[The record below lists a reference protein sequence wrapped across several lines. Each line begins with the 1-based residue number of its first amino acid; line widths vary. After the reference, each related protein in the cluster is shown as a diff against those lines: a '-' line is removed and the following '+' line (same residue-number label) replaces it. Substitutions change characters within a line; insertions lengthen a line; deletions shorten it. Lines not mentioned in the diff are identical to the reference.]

1 MLTTK
6 IDKGDGVSNAD
17 IVVNALA
24 MPSSVLYAGEKPKLG
39 YKDVDA
45 NEKVIVTRYK
55 IPS

>member
-1 MLTTK
+1 
-6 IDKGDGVSNAD
+6 
-17 IVVNALA
+17 
-24 MPSSVLYAGEKPKLG
+24 MPSSVLYAGEKPKLA